1 MASKYSIQA
10 VFGLIDKI
18 TAPLD
23 KVAGKGNAVG
33 KALKNDFIQT
43 DKAMQQLGKT
53 AGKVAGDIAKA
64 AAKAGAAVAAASAA
78 AAVAF
83 VTKGLKDA
91 IDYEKGMAKVGARAN
106 LTSEQIKAMSRDLLD
121 LSNSTGTGVQA
132 LQEAQL
138 QIMESGISAADS
150 VGVLEVAVKAAGGGF
165 TSTANVISGLSSVLK
180 SYGLEASAASQI
192 SDQMMAA
199 ARAGG
204 VSFEDMATR
213 LEKVLPVAA
222 KFGVSSDKLF
232 AAVASMTAQ
241 GVPIAD
247 ATKKIKAAL
256 EKDGGKGIFNVVNA
270 EGFNSALKQIQNS
283 AGATNDA
290 FGRIE
295 KTTGERWGT
304 LINKVKNTGIKAGE
318 SLLPVF
324 NKVID
329 KLSVFADKFAAMD
342 FEPMAKKIEAVVDR
356 IFNSLDFDKLA
367 NGISSLFDTLSTLFT
382 IVVNIGGAV
391 WKMRA
396 IILGVAAAW
405 GTYKLLMMAATIIGP
420 IMGMVKAVQALMAAQ
435 KGMNVVQAIANVLMT
450 ANPIGIIITAIGI
463 LIGLIVAL
471 AMNWDKVCAAMSKAW
486 DWIKKV
492 AGIIWDGLV
501 NAFWALMDIINKNQE
516 KVLAFI
522 TVFTGPFGFI
532 LSIINELRNNWD
544 MVVETFKTDGIIKGL
559 LKLGGVILS
568 AMIAPIQGFLEL
580 LSKIPGVGKLLGPA
594 VNKLDTLRANLKG
607 TDGNV
612 EKPLLTRPPAK
623 EKAVDPAKAAKT
635 ATPAETKN
643 VTPSATV
650 SATPSAVSSPGSPP
664 SPGNVTTSAAGTKAV
679 RQATLLDLRSS
690 PSGGTTQPARA
701 ASAFSTPAQK
711 TAIAPPE
718 SSRGGNTPVSPAGA
732 VTRAST
738 APQTPPTPPPV
749 TVQVKYNFPEMIVP
763 PEIIKPIKVPVEWGL
778 SDVTPDVPQPVTVS
792 VQYDFSEMVIPAE
805 VIKTI
810 TIPVEWAFSAVT
822 PDDPQPF
829 IIPVL
834 YDFPEMVIPPEVI
847 KTITLPVEWAASAAM
862 PKEKTTRTF
871 SPAPV
876 NASVREGVTPP
887 APPMTQAE
895 QIIYSRSDH
904 YENVNITVSPDEGAS
919 ARVTKAPKSPNVKV
933 TVSGDA

>member
-33 KALKNDFIQT
+33 RALKNDFIQT
-43 DKAMQQLGKT
+43 DKAMQNLGKS
-53 AGKVAGDIAKA
+53 AGKVAGDIAKF

-83 VTKGLKDA
+83 VSKGLKDA
-91 IDYEKGMAKVGARAN
+91 IDYEKGMAKVGAQAN
-106 LTSEQIKAMSRDLLD
+106 LTTDQIKTMSKELLN
-121 LSNSTGTGVQA
+121 LSNSTGTGVQS

-138 QIMESGISAADS
+138 QIMQSGISAADS

-192 SDQMMAA
+192 SDQMMSAA
-199 ARAGG
+199 KAGG
-204 VSFEDMATR
+204 VSFEDMATK

-241 GVPIAD
+241 GVPIAE

-256 EKDGGKGIFNVVNA
+256 EKDGGKAIFNLTNA
-270 EGFNSALKQIQNS
+270 DAFNSALKQIQNS

-295 KTTGERWGT
+295 RTTGECWAT

-318 SLLPVF
+318 SLIPVF

-329 KLSVFADKFAAMD
+329 KLSVFADKFASMD
-342 FEPMAKKIEAVVDR
+342 FEPLAKKVEAVVDK
-356 IFNSLDFDKLA
+356 IFNSLDFDKLV
-367 NGISSLFDTLSTLFT
+367 NGITSVFDTLSTLFD
-382 IVVNIGGAV
+382 IAVKVGGV
-391 WKMRA
+391 IWSMRT

-450 ANPIGIIITAIGI
+450 ANPIGIIITAIGV

-471 AMNWDKVCAAMSKAW
+471 AMNWDKVTAAMSRFGEW
-486 DWIKKV
+486 VKKI
-492 AGIIWDGLV
+492 ATMIWDGLV
-501 NAFWALMDIINKNQE
+501 NAFWSLMDIINKNQE

-532 LSIINELRNNWD
+532 LSIINELRNNWA
-544 MVVETFKTDGIIKGL
+544 MVVDTFKTDGIIKGL

-612 EKPLLTRPPAK
+612 QKDVLTRPPVK
-623 EKAVDPAKAAKT
+623 EKAADPAKAVKT
-635 ATPAETKN
+635 AEADAAKK

-650 SATPSAVSSPGSPP
+650 SATPSAVSEPGFSPLQGSRT
-664 SPGNVTTSAAGTKAV
+664 VTTSAAGTKAV

-690 PSGGTTQPARA
+690 PSGDDVTQPARA
-701 ASAFSTPAQK
+701 ASAYSAPITSK
-711 TAIAPPE
+711 TANSA
-718 SSRGGNTPVSPAGA
+718 VSPASA
-732 VTRAST
+732 VSRASV
-738 APQTPPTPPPV
+738 PVQTPPAPNPIIVP
-749 TVQVKYNFPEMIVP
+749 VKY
-763 PEIIKPIKVPVEWGL
+763 
-778 SDVTPDVPQPVTVS
+778 Q
-792 VQYDFSEMVIPAE
+792 
-805 VIKTI
+805 
-810 TIPVEWAFSAVT
+810 
-822 PDDPQPF
+822 
-829 IIPVL
+829 
-834 YDFPEMVIPPEVI
+834 FPEMVIPPEVI
-847 KTITLPVEWAASAAM
+847 KTITVPVEFAASAAM
-862 PKEKTTRTF
+862 STEKTTRTIN
-871 SPAPV
+871 PAPIS
-876 NASVREGVTPP
+876 ASVREGVTPP

-895 QIIYSRSDH
+895 QVIYSRSDH
-904 YENVNITVSPDEGAS
+904 YENVNITVSPDDGAS
-919 ARVTKAPKSPNVKV
+919 ARITKEPKSPNVKV

>member
-33 KALKNDFIQT
+33 KALKNDFIQA
-43 DKAMQQLGKT
+43 DKAMQNLGKS

-83 VTKGLKDA
+83 ISKGLKDA
-91 IDYEKGMAKVGARAN
+91 IDYEKGMAKVGAQAN
-106 LTSEQIKAMSRDLLD
+106 LTTDQIKTMSKELLN
-121 LSNSTGTGVQA
+121 LSNRTGTGVQA

-138 QIMESGISAADS
+138 QIMQSGISAADS

-192 SDQMMAA
+192 SDQMMSAA
-199 ARAGG
+199 KAGG
-204 VSFEDMATR
+204 VSFEDMATK

-241 GVPIAD
+241 GVPIAE

-256 EKDGGKGIFNVVNA
+256 EKDGGKAIFNITNA
-270 EGFNSALKQIQNS
+270 DAYNSALKQIQNS

-295 KTTGERWGT
+295 KTTGERWAT

-329 KLSVFADKFAAMD
+329 KLSVFADKFASMD
-342 FEPMAKKIEAVVDR
+342 FEPLAKKVEAVVDK
-356 IFNSLDFDKLA
+356 IFNSLDFDKLVD
-367 NGISSLFDTLSTLFT
+367 GITLVFDTLSTLFD
-382 IVVNIGGAV
+382 IAMKVGGAI
-391 WKMRA
+391 WSMRS

-420 IMGMVKAVQALMAAQ
+420 IMGMIKAVQALMAAQ
-435 KGMNVVQAIANVLMT
+435 KGMNVVQAIANVLMN
-450 ANPIGIIITAIGI
+450 ANPIGIIITAIGV

-492 AGIIWDGLV
+492 ATIIWDGLV

-532 LSIINELRNNWD
+532 LSIINELRNNWA

-612 EKPLLTRPPAK
+612 QKDVLTRPPVK
-623 EKAVDPAKAAKT
+623 EKAADPAKAAKT
-635 ATPAETKN
+635 AESDAAKK

-650 SATPSAVSSPGSPP
+650 SATPSAVSEGFSPLQGSRT
-664 SPGNVTTSAAGTKAV
+664 VTTSAAGTKAV

-690 PSGGTTQPARA
+690 PDGENVTQPARA
-701 ASAFSTPAQK
+701 ASAYSAPVTSR
-711 TAIAPPE
+711 TANSA
-718 SSRGGNTPVSPAGA
+718 VSPASA
-732 VTRAST
+732 VSRASV
-738 APQTPPTPPPV
+738 PVQTPPVPNPV
-749 TVQVKYNFPEMIVP
+749 IVPVKYQFPEMI
-763 PEIIKPIKVPVEWGL
+763 
-778 SDVTPDVPQPVTVS
+778 
-792 VQYDFSEMVIPAE
+792 
-805 VIKTI
+805 
-810 TIPVEWAFSAVT
+810 
-822 PDDPQPF
+822 
-829 IIPVL
+829 
-834 YDFPEMVIPPEVI
+834 IPPELI
-847 KTITLPVEWAASAAM
+847 KTITLPVELTASAAM
-862 PKEKTTRTF
+862 PTEKSTQIIAPI
-871 SPAPV
+871 SP
-876 NASVREGVTPP
+876 SVREGVTPP

-895 QIIYSRSDH
+895 QVIYSRSDH
-904 YENVNITVSPDEGAS
+904 YENVNITVSPDDGAS
-919 ARVTKAPKSPNVKV
+919 ARVTKEPKSPNVKV